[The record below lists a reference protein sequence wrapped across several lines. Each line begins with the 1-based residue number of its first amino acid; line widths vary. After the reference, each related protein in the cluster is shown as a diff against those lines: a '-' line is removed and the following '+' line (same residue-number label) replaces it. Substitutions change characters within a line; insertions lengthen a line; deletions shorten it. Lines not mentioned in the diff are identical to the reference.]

1 MYVKIKFYYQI
12 KMHSIIFRAYNSNRW
27 LWIWLWWGYGG
38 DGVRWGLWLPMGV
51 TISLYPFVRG
61 YGMAVVQ

>member
-1 MYVKIKFYYQI
+1 
-12 KMHSIIFRAYNSNRW
+12 MHSIIFRAYNSNRW

-51 TISLYPFVRG
+51 TISLYPFDNQTG
-61 YGMAVVQ
+61 PKILAML